1 MNKKKMMK
9 MMLMLFYSFLT
20 FFVPGHFVPRF
31 QKYFSEE
38 VAMTIGFAVSMVL
51 YKLFGKKWIAGY

>member
-1 MNKKKMMK
+1 MK

-20 FFVPGHFVPRF
+20 FFVPGRFVPRF